1 MRSRNRGLAAGAV
14 IVLTAALLSAAIPTP
29 VHAQETQETANYKLE
44 IEGAGRLRGLLEE
57 HLEISRRQ
65 KDKDMSTEEIRRLVE
80 IAPEQARGLLATE
93 GYFSPVIR
101 PVLEGG
107 DGSPVARIDVDLGPQ
122 TRISSV
128 DIRFRGAIAEG
139 DQANVR
145 RMERLRRQ
153 WKLDPGDGF
162 TQKAWTDAKND
173 LLKDLL
179 NRDFPAAA
187 ISSSEARVDPE
198 RNVAELSVEVDSG
211 PAFTFGD
218 LDIQGLTRY
227 SRDMI
232 DRLNPITPGEPY
244 SQEKLNE
251 LQTRLEDTGYFR
263 SAFAT
268 VDVDPAAPMNV
279 PVRLDLSE
287 NPRKRLSLGVG
298 FSTDTGARAQVKWL
312 DRNFLSRDWRLESE
326 LRIDRE
332 TRLLGGDVFLPAI
345 QEGWLDGWLPSVGA
359 RYERTVSAG
368 ETNDKIRFGGR
379 VASPNKNDE
388 KAWGV
393 SYLADRQKIGDFRNN
408 RQAVIG
414 TFTYTRR
421 RLDHPLLPRR
431 GYVASVE
438 LGAGPQGLGN
448 DSNIGRVVTR
458 GLWLEQPAR
467 RFRTV
472 VRGQVGQV
480 FGGSRLTVPG
490 DLLFR
495 AGGDQSVRGYGYN
508 TLGVEQNGAIVGGP
522 VTAVLSGE
530 VVYMLTPEWG
540 AAVFHDVG
548 NAADS
553 WSEFRFRHG
562 TGVGARWRSPLG
574 PVNVDLAY
582 GHEAKK
588 LRLHFSLGY
597 GF

>member
-1 MRSRNRGLAAGAV
+1 MLSVFCVCAG
-14 IVLTAALLSAAIPTP
+14 TP
-29 VHAQETQETANYKLE
+29 LPLHAQEAASYTLE
-44 IEGAGRLRGLLEE
+44 IEGAGRLRGMLEE

-65 KDKDMSTEEIRRLVE
+65 KDKDLALEEIRRLVE
-80 IAPEQARGLLATE
+80 ITPEQVRGLVATE
-93 GYFSPVIR
+93 GYFTPVIR

-107 DGSPVARIDVDLGPQ
+107 ATPAARIDIELGPQ
-122 TRISSV
+122 TRISAV
-128 DIRFRGAIAEG
+128 DIRFKGAIAEG
-139 DQANVR
+139 AQADPR

-153 WKLDPGDGF
+153 WNLDPGDAF

-187 ISSSEARVDPE
+187 IASSEARIDPE
-198 RNVAELSVEVDSG
+198 KNAAELAVEVDSG
-211 PAFTFGD
+211 PAFTFGE
-218 LDIQGLTRY
+218 LDVQGLTRY
-227 SRDMI
+227 SREMI

-268 VDVDPAAPMNV
+268 VDVDPSSPSKV

-312 DRNFLSRDWRLESE
+312 DRNFLLRDWRLESE

-345 QEGWLDGWLPSVGA
+345 DGGWLAGWLPSVGA

-368 ETNDKIRFGGR
+368 EINDKIRFGGR
-379 VASPNKNDE
+379 VASPDKNDE
-388 KAWGV
+388 KAWGA

-408 RQAVIG
+408 RQALIG

-438 LGAGPQGLGN
+438 LGAGPRGLGN

-467 RFRTV
+467 RLRTV

-508 TLGVEQNGAIVGGP
+508 TLGVEQNGAIVGGT
-522 VTAVLSGE
+522 VSAVLSGE
-530 VVYMLTPEWG
+530 LVYMLTPEWG
-540 AAVFHDVG
+540 AAVFHDAG

-553 WSEFRFRHG
+553 WSDFRFRHG

-588 LRLHFSLGY
+588 IRLHFSLGY